1 MAIAFMKNH
10 RAVLFSLTVGLLL
23 TGATLLSGC
32 YQEETSP
39 PDPSGVEVTASPS
52 DSTPE
57 KDVPYVSSRR
67 PVVERMLEAANVTED
82 DVVYDLGS
90 GDGRIVIT
98 AARKYGARGVGIE
111 IDPERV
117 RESRQNAEEAGVAD
131 QVEFREQD
139 MFEADFSDATVVT
152 LYLLPEANRKI
163 RPALFEQLDPGDR
176 VVSHDFDMGA
186 WKPDTTIRMD
196 RAEIHRWTIPSD
208 PPDSLEQEEIISTP

>member
-1 MAIAFMKNH
+1 MTSNQPSV
-10 RAVLFSLTVGLLL
+10 RSLLRLGVLLL
-23 TGATLLSGC
+23 GMSLLSGC
-32 YQEETSP
+32 FQEEDTAV
-39 PDPSGVEVTASPS
+39 PDTSGVEVTASSS
-52 DSTPE
+52 DAEPE
-57 KDVPYVSSRR
+57 KDVPFVSTRQ
-67 PVVERMLEAANVTED
+67 PVVDRMLEAANVTED

-98 AARKYGARGVGIE
+98 AAQEYGARGVGIE

-117 RESRQNAEEAGVAD
+117 REARQNAKEAGVAD

-139 MFEADFSDATVVT
+139 MFKADFSDATVVA
-152 LYLLPEANRKI
+152 LYLLPDANRKI